1 MKVNI
6 ILVNECGEELIAK
19 TIDAKQVE
27 ILGDCLDDFVSLQ
40 INKVRNEYPECRN
53 VYREDVKSL
62 AEERCEQ
69 AEAIYNAELEWALSE
84 EGQEELDGYDPYEYA
99 REAVDDYFRYGEGAG
114 W

>member
-6 ILVNECGEELIAK
+6 ILVDECGDEVIAK
-19 TIDAKQVE
+19 TIDETQVKA
-27 ILGDCLDDFVSLQ
+27 LGDCLDDFVTLQ
-40 INKVRNEYPECRN
+40 INRIEESYPECRR

-69 AEAIYNAELEWALSE
+69 AEAIYQRELEWALSE

-99 REAVDDYFRYGEGAG
+99 QEAVNDYFAYGEGAG